1 MVIIAVVISLII
13 AIIVFAIGFRVLR
26 GIGII
31 KEDYD
36 MPIGSIIAIIIV
48 ITIIVMMVVFQ
59 YDPDNYPDVVN
70 IKMLRK

>member
-1 MVIIAVVISLII
+1 MVIIAAVISLII

-26 GIGII
+26 GIGVI
-31 KEDYD
+31 KKDYN
-36 MPIGSIIAIIIV
+36 MSTGSILAIIVV

>member
-1 MVIIAVVISLII
+1 MVIIAAVISLII

-26 GIGII
+26 GIGVI

-36 MPIGSIIAIIIV
+36 MPIGSILAIIVV

-70 IKMLRK
+70 IKMFRK